1 MKGKSMSYDKDW
13 EVHLALEDP
22 NDPIHD
28 YIANQLEEESVD
40 ECADSILIERKK
52 PE

>member
-1 MKGKSMSYDKDW
+1 MSYDKDW

-28 YIANQLEEESVD
+28 HIAKQLEEED
-40 ECADSILIERKK
+40 KRREREKEK
-52 PE
+52 ENDGGE

>member
-1 MKGKSMSYDKDW
+1 MYDKDW

-28 YIANQLEEESVD
+28 YIAEQLKKQDEKDEEESEEND
-40 ECADSILIERKK
+40 ARKR
-52 PE
+52 